1 MEHDAACEMAEV
13 RRTLETRIKF
23 TRYEIYTLFVDGV
36 GGISCRCYE
45 RAFSTTFGNISWRDV
60 LERTEDWVRVHRAQ
74 ARERRMKWG
83 LGTLPKVGDKFTVK
97 DGKLVKQEEEAQ
109 IIEVDFRN
117 RRRVD

>member
-1 MEHDAACEMAEV
+1 
-13 RRTLETRIKF
+13 
-23 TRYEIYTLFVDGV
+23 
-36 GGISCRCYE
+36 
-45 RAFSTTFGNISWRDV
+45 
-60 LERTEDWVRVHRAQ
+60 
-74 ARERRMKWG
+74 MKWG